1 LTTATTKNKSSSLNN
16 SLLKS
21 NIIQIQSPESISM
34 IDLNRD
40 GIEPNVSIYSSPDQ
54 EDKDAMD
61 NPNASTIDKKQSIN
75 SAG

>member
-1 LTTATTKNKSSSLNN
+1 
-16 SLLKS
+16 
-21 NIIQIQSPESISM
+21 M

-61 NPNASTIDKKQSIN
+61 NPNASNIDKKQSIN